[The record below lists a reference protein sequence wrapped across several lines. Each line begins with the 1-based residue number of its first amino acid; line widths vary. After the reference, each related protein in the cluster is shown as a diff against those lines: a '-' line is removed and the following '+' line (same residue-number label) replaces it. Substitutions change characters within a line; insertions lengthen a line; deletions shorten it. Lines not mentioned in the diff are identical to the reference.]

1 MTSRYKCRVGRT
13 AATRHATLDA
23 AAARRGAASLPT
35 TIMQPP
41 LAGMTVTS
49 RYKCRVWY
57 IVMKIY
63 YHQTSAGLG
72 CGRFDTLHE
81 FYQRIGSCVVVVVL
95 RAVDT
100 RRRLHPYNDHTLWR
114 LGGAGDAVGIPRN
127 CCSAS
132 RPDIRHGCRRKT
144 PSTSNKNCIPLG
156 NKTRTI
162 DFIFKFLNLSGSARP
177 RRQPTPKCR
186 DRQPSAIPRPLQ
198 QDPPD
203 DKPLLAAGET
213 ENGPPAL
220 APIVSK
226 ENSV

>member
-1 MTSRYKCRVGRT
+1 MIT
-13 AATRHATLDA
+13 
-23 AAARRGAASLPT
+23 T

-57 IVMKIY
+57 IAMKDLQPPHVGGTWMRTISY
-63 YHQTSAGLG
+63 VT
-72 CGRFDTLHE
+72 E

-127 CCSAS
+127 CYSAS

-156 NKTRTI
+156 NKTRT
-162 DFIFKFLNLSGSARP
+162 KTLTNHWQAH
-177 RRQPTPKCR
+177 
-186 DRQPSAIPRPLQ
+186 
-198 QDPPD
+198 
-203 DKPLLAAGET
+203 AG
-213 ENGPPAL
+213 GAYL
-220 APIVSK
+220 
-226 ENSV
+226 

>member
-23 AAARRGAASLPT
+23 AAARRGAASMITT

-63 YHQTSAGLG
+63 YHHTSAGLG

-95 RAVDT
+95 RAVDR
-100 RRRLHPYNDHTLWR
+100 RRRLHPYNDHTLGR
-114 LGGAGDAVGIPRN
+114 LGGAGTRSVYLEIAVLRH
-127 CCSAS
+127 
-132 RPDIRHGCRRKT
+132 RPDIRGRLRGAA

-156 NKTRTI
+156 NETRT
-162 DFIFKFLNLSGSARP
+162 K
-177 RRQPTPKCR
+177 
-186 DRQPSAIPRPLQ
+186 PS
-198 QDPPD
+198 
-203 DKPLLAAGET
+203 
-213 ENGPPAL
+213 
-220 APIVSK
+220 
-226 ENSV
+226 